1 MALIRVIRILT
12 LSIFINVI
20 VPSGD
25 VYSDIML
32 MYQTW
37 TFRNTES
44 LEMSGCR
51 ACFGKTDEDLLLR
64 SKGHCIPCITKKSWH
79 AWGGCGKLFKAI
91 NKLLELESR
100 NECDDSKWR
109 VYGNGTLEE
118 GKCRSESF
126 WGSEKRSH
134 CCFETKSQ
142 KSEMNQNCGVDV
154 CSLHLEVLE
163 YYLKNLDLWKIKTTY
178 VEGTKIG
185 GKSCYLNRI
194 YSKSMLIPIALNLLL
209 SAVMFYQDVKSG
221 HANKFEITF
230 LLLLF
235 YPQWKMLK
243 TLMKYLKNKDE
254 QELINNVAQNDREFP
269 LFEPFCESGLQVS

>member
-1 MALIRVIRILT
+1 MALITVIRIFA
-12 LSIFINVI
+12 LSIIFNVI

-51 ACFGKTDEDLLLR
+51 ACFGKTNEDFVSR
-64 SKGHCIPCITKKSWH
+64 PRNHCNICITQNEFR
-79 AWGGCGKLFKAI
+79 GECGRSYKAI
-91 NKLLELESR
+91 NKLLEQE
-100 NECDDSKWR
+100 NEKECEESKWR
-109 VYGNGTLEE
+109 LKNGILEE

-126 WGSEKRSH
+126 WGSIRSD
-134 CCFETKSQ
+134 CCFEAKNQTL
-142 KSEMNQNCGVDV
+142 EMNQNCGVDV
-154 CSLHLEVLE
+154 CKVHLEGLE
-163 YYLKNLDLWKIKTTY
+163 YYFKNLDLWKIKTTY
-178 VEGTKIG
+178 WSGKKIG
-185 GKSCYLNRI
+185 GKSCYLNRL

-209 SAVMFYQDVKSG
+209 SAVMFYNDVKSG

-243 TLMKYLKNKDE
+243 TLMKYWKNKDE
-254 QELINNVAQNDREFP
+254 QDLINNVAQNEREFP
-269 LFEPFCESGLQVS
+269 LFEPFCESGFQVS